1 MINNSSIAIN
11 WYIALVRVN
20 INLKYGCTSKERGI
34 PMRKGRKF
42 LAILLTFLT
51 IFSNQSFVSASTNL
65 GVTGGMTREE
75 AIREQEQKESDKA
88 SSSEKTASGGWGVPA
103 TSIKNQGVSDGL
115 IHQEVQVSKTEKN
128 TTLDLKKD
136 EKKDELSLNKEKEYD
151 PDEMV
156 NVVVVLDEK
165 GLLEKGIEVKDLK
178 KSRARTLEKNMI
190 KKINSLESHIEKKIL
205 DGEELE
211 VKYTYTVAT
220 CGMAI
225 SIPYKDLETIKAM
238 DGVKTAFI
246 SPEYTIDPNLT
257 TSGDMISIGQ
267 AWNTAGFTGSGMRVS
282 VIDTGIDLTHDAFQA
297 TDNFKGTLTGTSL
310 TKDEIAAV
318 QDRLNAKSQY
328 KKFDVSKVYRSEKVP
343 YAFNYVDSTMT
354 VGHGD
359 GQGDHG
365 THVAGIVAANPV
377 EGESAVGIA
386 KDAQLIIM
394 KVFGNNGGAYFS
406 DILAALE
413 DSLVLN
419 VDVINLSLGSTA
431 GFSSEDPI
439 VDEIYS
445 RISSTDTVV
454 AVAAGNEYSSAYGNL
469 TGEGKPLTSNPDNG
483 NVGSPS
489 TYYGATSVASV
500 NNTNVMSSYFVVGD
514 KNITFND
521 TGVASAFT
529 KLYSAGGNNTYE
541 YAFAT
546 GVGKSVEDF
555 ANCKGKIAVVSRG
568 EVAFTVKQANARAA
582 GAIACIVYNNEPG
595 TISMQIEDGTIPCI
609 SITLEDGTYLLKQ
622 VAETGVGTLTIAGNK
637 LSFPSNDAYTLSD
650 FSCWGVT
657 PSLELKPELAAP
669 GGNIYST
676 RDNNTYGLMSGT
688 SMASP
693 HVAGAAAILL
703 QSIRLAHPEFK
714 DGQIHDLANALLM
727 STATPL
733 EESEGVEYSPRKQ
746 GAGLM
751 NIYNAIMTSTYLTV
765 EGQDKPKIS
774 FGDDKDKTGIYNF
787 SFEANN
793 YSKED
798 SYYTLDASVLTE
810 NYYTKYDVNF
820 MAESAKELAAAIA
833 FSSKTL
839 TYIYDFNTDNKVDE
853 KDALTLLKYVNQSAT
868 ISERAALVADVNED
882 GVISV
887 ADAQVLLQ
895 AINGVDN
902 GIPLLEQELMV
913 PANGKTTIDIT
924 INLSKED
931 KEYMD
936 TIFEH
941 GVYVDGFVY
950 LNSKNSD
957 AIDLTIPY
965 MGFYG
970 DWTEAPIFDDAFW
983 YEDIKDT
990 NATTYYNVAWGSG
1003 SLLLGTNPYVE
1014 EEEYKED
1021 RNAFSP
1027 NEDGYHDYMEDFYLG
1042 MLRSAKSL
1050 TFTYEDVKTKEVY
1063 YSWTADY
1070 VRKSLYDSTYSTIY
1084 PFSFYNYMEDE
1095 NDLYYLT
1102 DKNGDY
1108 LTDGTKLNLTIKAE
1122 LDYDKHEG
1130 SNKSDTI
1137 KVPITI
1143 DTKAPV
1149 VDLDTIQMTYDPETK
1164 KNYLTLSITDNQ
1176 YTAAVIF
1183 VDETGYTELSKN
1195 AVNQKQAGETV
1206 TLTYDVTGYGD
1217 TFQVIIGDYA
1227 CNEVNYTIQY
1237 VSESGEDNYKDLDE
1251 NRYYGYK
1258 LYEGSSNAYGWISFD
1273 LETKSSHEDGTDYLV
1288 LSKEK
1293 IEASDSKIAAAEYL
1307 NGYVFGVDQ
1316 SKHFYA
1322 IQPGSWKRTLIATL
1336 DKNVIDMAFDYASGK
1351 LYGLTADGYLVTL
1364 NPITGE
1370 MLRIAQI
1377 IGEEGYAYYP
1387 LALACSTEG
1396 QIYCSSST
1404 TMYTVDKT
1412 TAKATKLS
1420 DHNLG
1425 ASALQSMA
1433 YDHTAGKLL
1442 WASNT
1447 YYKGTLYEV
1456 NTSSGELT
1464 RISTLGNEA
1473 EIAGLFR
1480 VYSDGKNYIDAT
1492 DVTGVTLDKNTLIS
1506 IVGSTQQLKHEVKP
1520 WTALERGVTWSSS
1533 DDSIARVD
1541 QNGNVTG
1548 AKEGTATITVTT
1560 KDGNFKDNCEVTVK
1574 EIKGTL
1580 QGFRFASIKDKDL
1593 DWVTF
1598 DVNDSEHPTTIVEP
1612 LDNPIGWYAAEYY
1625 NGYIYGYDINGNFY
1639 RMDTKTKETL
1649 KVCDSFGDYTM
1660 IDMAF
1665 NYNDGS
1671 MYVMYKDN
1679 SVNATWLGRVSLVNG
1694 SIEYIG
1700 VVRGNNSTQMYG
1712 LACKSDGTFYTVD
1725 SNGMLLRFVIQTY
1738 GSYSYLAT
1746 QEIGFTGIKPYYMQ
1760 SLAYDHD
1767 NENLYWAE
1775 CHWISDYSKDTW
1787 NLVWLD
1793 MESGAGVGLGPI
1805 GTGAEVMGLYSIP
1818 TKVTPPVIPVTSIE
1832 IVENITMLEK
1842 MRLPVEAKVSPMNAT
1857 NQEITWEIEDTTIA
1871 TIDRV
1876 GTITSLKPGKTKV
1889 TATIHDNGTLVR
1901 KTSVLT
1907 VAPSAGYVNAFVNY
1921 DKYFGLS
1928 NFWGTFIDAN
1938 PRDIFTDKDWEIDYV
1953 VEAAEYYN
1961 DSIYAIAL
1969 DKKDYDRGLYKINP
1983 ESYEVEFI
1991 SSVKG
1996 NITDL
2001 AFDYSTGAMFGVER
2015 LASISNLVNIDIKTG
2030 KVVTVA
2036 KLKEQL
2042 QALGCTT
2049 EGALYGITT
2058 TGKWCEF
2065 GENFTVKVSTNAIV
2079 KVDYTNDKYITMAFD
2094 HTTKNMYFA
2103 AADSLY
2109 LMDLTSGTPTKLGKV
2124 GYNGARLNG
2133 LYIIPEENPTIP
2145 EGVAPIAIQL
2155 STNNLVVFKG
2165 EASQL
2170 ELQVIPVSDATK
2182 QEVIWSVEDPSIA
2195 TIDENGLVTGVN
2207 FGTTKVTVTTI
2218 DHKLSASCVVRVVDS
2233 SIQLYAYD
2241 DQYGDS
2247 GWVNFSP
2254 YAPEKISSTTPETGN
2269 TVIAAEYYNG
2279 KVYGYENGGTFF
2291 SADFNNLGKRTY
2303 YNTGSVESVKDMT
2316 YDYST
2321 DTMYV
2326 VTGVSYNDGKSNLY
2340 SVDLS
2345 TGRLTK
2351 VCSFSNVN
2359 LTMIACTT
2367 EGELY
2372 AYNAYRNMF
2381 VRLILSETE
2390 EGTVTGTCEAIGNR
2404 ISFDMLNDASS
2415 LSYDHNTG
2423 IMYMVASAYDST
2435 TYTYTGGL
2443 YTVDLSNGT
2452 ATLVGKT
2459 NLDLVALFSPYTKK

>member
-1 MINNSSIAIN
+1 
-11 WYIALVRVN
+11 
-20 INLKYGCTSKERGI
+20 
-34 PMRKGRKF
+34 MRKGRKF
-42 LAILLTFLT
+42 LALLLTFLT
-51 IFSNQSFVSASTNL
+51 IFSNQVFVSASTSL
-65 GVTGGMTREE
+65 GDAVGMTREE
-75 AIREQEQKESDKA
+75 AIGGQEQKESDKTN
-88 SSSEKTASGGWGVPA
+88 SSEQTASGGWGVPA
-103 TSIKNQGVSDGL
+103 TLNKNQGVSDGL
-115 IHQEVQVSKTEKN
+115 IHQKVQVSKTEKN
-128 TTLDLKKD
+128 TTLDLKKND
-136 EKKDELSLNKEKEYD
+136 KKDELSLNKEKEYD

-190 KKINSLESHIEKKIL
+190 KEINSLERSIEKKIL
-205 DGEELE
+205 DGEDLE
-211 VKYTYTVAT
+211 VKYTYTVAI

-238 DGVKTAFI
+238 DEVKTAFI

-297 TDNFKGTLTGTSL
+297 TDNFKGSITETSL

-328 KKFDVSKVYRSEKVP
+328 KKFDVSKVYRNEKVP
-343 YAFNYVDSTMT
+343 FAFNYVDSSMT

-439 VDEIYS
+439 VDEIYN

-454 AVAAGNEYSSAYGNL
+454 AIAAGNEYSSAYGNL
-469 TGEGKPLTSNPDNG
+469 TGEDKPLTSNPDNG

-500 NNTNVMSSYFVVGD
+500 NNTNVMSNYFVVGD

-521 TGVASAFT
+521 TGVATAFT
-529 KLYSAGGNNTYE
+529 NLYSKGGNNTYE

-546 GVGKSVEDF
+546 GMGNSVEDF
-555 ANCKGKIAVVSRG
+555 SNCKGKIAVVSRG

-609 SITLEDGTYLLKQ
+609 SITLEDGTYLLEQ
-622 VAETGVGTLTIAGNK
+622 VGETGVGTLTIAGNK
-637 LSFPSNDAYTLSD
+637 LSFPSRDAYTLSD

-676 RDNNTYGLMSGT
+676 RNNNTYGLMSGT

-703 QSIRLAHPEFK
+703 QSIREAHPEFK
-714 DGQIHDLANALLM
+714 DGQVHDLANALLM
-727 STATPL
+727 STAIPL

-774 FGDDKDKTGIYNF
+774 FGDDKEKAGIYKF

-810 NYYTKYDVNF
+810 DYYTKYDVNF
-820 MAESAKELAAAIA
+820 MAESSKELGAAVE

-839 TYIYDFNTDNKVDE
+839 TYLYDFNNDNKVDD
-853 KDALTLLKYVNQSAT
+853 KDALTLLQYVNQSAT
-868 ISERAALVADVNED
+868 ISNRAQLVADINED
-882 GVISV
+882 GVVST
-887 ADAQVLLQ
+887 ADVQVLLQ
-895 AINGVDN
+895 AIKGEDK
-902 GIPLLEQELMV
+902 GISLLEQELRV

-950 LNSKNSD
+950 LDSKNSD
-957 AIDLTIPY
+957 AIDLAIPY

-970 DWTEAPIFDDAFW
+970 DWTKAPIFDDAFW
-983 YEDIKDT
+983 YEDIQDT

-1014 EEEYKED
+1014 EEEYNAD
-1021 RNAFSP
+1021 RNALSP

-1050 TFTYEDVKTKEVY
+1050 TFTYEDVNTKEVY

-1070 VRKSLYDSTYSTIY
+1070 VRKSVYDSTYSTIY
-1084 PFSFYNYMEDE
+1084 PFSFYSYMEDE
-1095 NDLYYLT
+1095 NDLYYVT

-1108 LTDGTKLNLTIKAE
+1108 LADGTKLNLTIKAE
-1122 LDYDKHEG
+1122 LDYDKHEA
-1130 SNKSDTI
+1130 SNTSDTI
-1137 KVPITI
+1137 QVPITI
-1143 DTKAPV
+1143 DTKAPE
-1149 VDLDTIQMTYDPETK
+1149 VDLDAIKMTYDSETK

-1183 VDETGYTELSKN
+1183 VDETGYTQLSKN

-1217 TFQVIIGDYA
+1217 SFQVIIADYA

-1251 NRYYGYK
+1251 SRYYGYK
-1258 LYEGSSNAYGWISFD
+1258 LYEGSSNTYGWVSFD
-1273 LETKSSHEDGTDYLV
+1273 LETKASFDDGTDYLV

-1293 IEASDSKIAAAEYL
+1293 IETSDMKIAAAEYL
-1307 NGYVFGVDQ
+1307 SGYVFGVDQ
-1316 SKHFYA
+1316 SNRFYA
-1322 IQPGSWKRTLIATL
+1322 IQPGSWKRTLITTL
-1336 DKNVIDMAFDYASGK
+1336 NKKVIDMAFDYATGK
-1351 LYGLTADGYLVTL
+1351 LYGLTSDSYLVIL

-1370 MLRIAQI
+1370 MTSIAQI
-1377 IGEEGYAYYP
+1377 KGVEGYAYYP
-1387 LALACSTEG
+1387 LTLACSTQG

-1420 DHNLG
+1420 AHNLG

-1433 YDHTAGKLL
+1433 YDHNSGKLL

-1456 NTSSGELT
+1456 NTSNGELT

-1473 EIAGLFR
+1473 EISGLFR
-1480 VYSDGKNYIDAT
+1480 VYSDGKNYVDAT
-1492 DVTGVTLDKNTLIS
+1492 GVTGVKLDKTKLIS
-1506 IVGSTQQLKHEVKP
+1506 IVGSTQPLKHDVKP
-1520 WTALERGVTWSSS
+1520 WTAIEREVIWSSS
-1533 DDSIARVD
+1533 DESIAKVD
-1541 QNGNVTG
+1541 QSGNVTG
-1548 AKEGTATITVTT
+1548 VKEGTATITVTT
-1560 KDGNFKDNCEVTVK
+1560 KDGNYKDQCVVTVK
-1574 EIKGTL
+1574 EIQGTL
-1580 QGFRFASIKDKDL
+1580 QGFRFASIKDQEL

-1612 LDNPIGWYAAEYY
+1612 LAYPIGWYAAEYY
-1625 NGYIYGYDINGNFY
+1625 NGYVYGYDINGSFY

-1649 KVCDSFGDYTM
+1649 KVCDSAGDYTM

-1700 VVRGNNSTQMYG
+1700 VVRGNNTTQMYG

-1738 GSYSYLAT
+1738 GSYYYLT
-1746 QEIGFTGIKPYYMQ
+1746 VKEIGFTGIIPYYLQ

-1767 NENLYWAE
+1767 NDNLYWAE
-1775 CHWISDYSKDTW
+1775 CHWISDYTKDTW

-1805 GTGAEVMGLYSIP
+1805 GSGAEVMGLYAIP
-1818 TKVTPPVIPVTSIE
+1818 TKVSSPTIPVTSME
-1832 IVENITMLEK
+1832 MAESITMLEK
-1842 MRLPVEAKVSPMNAT
+1842 MTLPVEVKITPTNAT
-1857 NQEITWEIEDTTIA
+1857 NQAITWEIEDTTIA
-1871 TIDRV
+1871 TIDGV

-1889 TATIHDNGTLVR
+1889 TATLQDHDTVIS
-1901 KTSVLT
+1901 KTAVLT
-1907 VAPSAGYVNAFVNY
+1907 VAPSTGYVNAFINY

-1938 PRDIFTDKDWEIDYV
+1938 PRDIFADKDWEVDYV

-1961 DSIYAIAL
+1961 GSIYAIAL
-1969 DKKDYDRGLYKINP
+1969 DKKDYTRGFYKIDP
-1983 ESYEVEFI
+1983 ETYEEEFI
-1991 SSVKG
+1991 ASVKG

-2001 AFDYSTGAMFGVER
+2001 AFDYSTGAMYGVER
-2015 LASISNLVNIDIKTG
+2015 LATTSNLVNIDLKTG
-2030 KVVTVA
+2030 KVVTVT
-2036 KLKEQL
+2036 KLKEQI

-2065 GENFTVKVSTNAIV
+2065 GENFAVKVSANAIV
-2079 KVDYTNDKYITMAFD
+2079 KADYTNDKYITMAFD

-2103 AADSLY
+2103 ADNSFY
-2109 LMDLTSGTPTKLGKV
+2109 LVDVTSGKPTKLGKV
-2124 GYNGARLNG
+2124 GYSGARVNG
-2133 LYIIPEENPTIP
+2133 LYVLPEENPTIP
-2145 EGVAPIAIQL
+2145 EEVTPIAIQL

-2165 EASQL
+2165 ESSQL
-2170 ELQVIPVSDATK
+2170 DVQVIPVSDAIK

-2195 TIDENGLVTGVN
+2195 TVDENGLVTGVN
-2207 FGTTKVTVTTI
+2207 FGTTKVTATTL
-2218 DHKLSASCVVRVVDS
+2218 DHKLTASCVIRVVDS
-2233 SIQLYAYD
+2233 SIQFYAYD
-2241 DQYGDS
+2241 KKYGDS

-2254 YAPEKISSTTPETGN
+2254 YAPEKITSIGGETRN
-2269 TVIAAEYYNG
+2269 AVIAAEYYNG
-2279 KVYGYENGGTFF
+2279 KVYGFENGGTFF
-2291 SADFNNLGKRTY
+2291 SADPNDLGNRTY
-2303 YNTGSVESVKDMT
+2303 YNVSSLASVKDMT
-2316 YDYST
+2316 YDYHT
-2321 DTMYV
+2321 NTMYV
-2326 VTGVSYNDGKSNLY
+2326 VTGVSSYDGKTSLY
-2340 SVDLS
+2340 SVDIN
-2345 TGRLTK
+2345 TGVTTK
-2351 VCSFSNVN
+2351 VCSFSNVD

-2372 AYNAYRNMF
+2372 AYNAYRSMF
-2381 VRLILSETE
+2381 VRLVLAEQEDGSL
-2390 EGTVTGTCEAIGNR
+2390 VGTCEAIGNR
-2404 ISFDMLNDASS
+2404 ISFSIMKDAAS

-2423 IMYMVASAYDST
+2423 IMYMVASAYNTT
-2435 TYTYTGGL
+2435 TYKYTGGL

-2452 ATLVGKT
+2452 TTLVGET
-2459 NLDLVALFSPYTKK
+2459 NLDLVALFNPYTKK